1 MEQTDSLNEVRL
13 SAQGRVVIPAGL
25 RKALHLKPGDRLIA
39 RQDGESIVL
48 ERRDVVQKRLQARFS
63 HIPKDISLAE
73 ELIADRRAE
82 ARREAG
88 E

>member
-1 MEQTDSLNEVRL
+1 MAQNDAMNEIRL

-48 ERRDVVQKRLQARFS
+48 ERQDVVQKRLQARFA
-63 HIPKDISLAE
+63 HIPKDLSLVE
-73 ELIADRRAE
+73 ELIAERRAE